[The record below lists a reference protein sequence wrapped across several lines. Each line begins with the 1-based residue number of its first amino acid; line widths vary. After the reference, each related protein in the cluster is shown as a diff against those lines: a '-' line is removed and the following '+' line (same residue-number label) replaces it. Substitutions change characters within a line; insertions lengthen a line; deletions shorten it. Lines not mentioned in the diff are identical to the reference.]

1 MTLNEFIE
9 DALNTEHEYLMDA
22 LSDITSEELM
32 WRAGPEANPI
42 GWILWHMI
50 RVEDMWFQ
58 FFIQRENEISV
69 SYTHLRAHET

>member
-42 GWILWHMI
+42 A
-50 RVEDMWFQ
+50 
-58 FFIQRENEISV
+58 V
-69 SYTHLRAHET
+69 SYTHLTLPTTPYV